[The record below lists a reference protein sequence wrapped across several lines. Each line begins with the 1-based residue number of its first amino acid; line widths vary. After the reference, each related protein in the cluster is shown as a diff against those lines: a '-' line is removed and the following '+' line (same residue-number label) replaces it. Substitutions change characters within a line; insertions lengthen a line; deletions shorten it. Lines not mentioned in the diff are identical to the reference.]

1 MSETPVQTT
10 APDRSAGRI
19 IARNTLWG
27 MAAQLA
33 LKGANF
39 VFSVLVVRTLGGEA
53 FGQYWIVMAWAG
65 LFSVIGD
72 LGITQYLTREIA
84 RNPQRNED
92 LFWDTVSLR
101 FILAIIATVVTV
113 GGALLITDYSH
124 DIILGILVFCGTYFF
139 QILLAPLT
147 SVLVGRERIDISSTL
162 TVVMQ
167 VLWMIFAGLF
177 LYLGFNFL
185 WLFIAG
191 ILNMPIVTALAYWF
205 VRRNQLGPPRF
216 RVNPA
221 MWRSVVR
228 AGLPFGFTQIA
239 LSFAFRVDT
248 IVLSQ
253 FVSEYEVGLY
263 NVAYNLVLTLVS
275 LIASFGAAVMPTLA
289 QEHARDPAS
298 ILPWYYSSVKILIF
312 IGLPIAVG
320 GTLLAQ
326 PVISF
331 LYQPEIA
338 PAAIVLAILVW
349 DLPFVM
355 YHSFAGQIAN
365 STVREGAAARIYI
378 SLGFV
383 NLALNLLMVP
393 RIGVVGSAFATV
405 LTDAAGAALF
415 YFLYRREFGAG
426 LGFKRLLRLA
436 AAAALMG
443 GVILLLN
450 GLNFLLIIP
459 ISGAAY
465 LALVWVSGAF
475 SHSER
480 AYLVNFIRRRLPAHR
495 SPAH

>member
-1 MSETPVQTT
+1 MSETSVQTT
-10 APDRSAGRI
+10 TPTRSAGQM

-39 VFSVLVVRTLGGEA
+39 IFSVLVVRTLGGEA

-84 RNPQRNED
+84 RNPGRSED

-101 FILAIIATVVTV
+101 LVLAVISTVVTV
-113 GGALLITDYSH
+113 GGAVLLTDYSH

-147 SVLVGRERIDISSTL
+147 SVLVGRERIDISSAL
-162 TVVMQ
+162 TVIMQ

-185 WLFIAG
+185 WLFVAG

-205 VRRNQLGPPRF
+205 VRRNKLGPPRF
-216 RVNPA
+216 QVNPA
-221 MWRSVVR
+221 MWWSVVR

-248 IVLSQ
+248 IVLSN

-275 LIASFGAAVMPTLA
+275 LTASFGAAVMPTLA

-298 ILPWYYSSVKILIF
+298 ILPWYYSSVKMLLF

-326 PVISF
+326 PIIHF

-349 DLPFVM
+349 DIPFVM
-355 YHSFAGQIAN
+355 YHSFCGQIAN

-378 SLGFV
+378 SLGFI
-383 NLALNLLMVP
+383 NLALNLIMVP

-405 LTDAAGAALF
+405 LTDAAGAALY
-415 YFLYRREFGAG
+415 YFLYRHAFGAG
-426 LGFKRLLRLA
+426 LGFRRLLRLA
-436 AAAALMG
+436 GAAALMG

-450 GLNFLLIIP
+450 QAHFLLVIP
-459 ISGAAY
+459 IGAVVY

-475 SHSER
+475 TQAER
-480 AYLVNFIRRRLPAHR
+480 AHIISFIRRRLPAR
-495 SPAH
+495 LKPAR

>member
-101 FILAIIATVVTV
+101 FILAIIATIVTV

-263 NVAYNLVLTLVS
+263 NVAYNLVLMLLGLATN
-275 LIASFGAAVMPTLA
+275 IGASMMPTLTR
-289 QEHARDPAS
+289 EHASNAS
-298 ILPWYYSSVKILIF
+298 AIIPWYYWSVRIMLF
-312 IGLPIAVG
+312 ISLPVSVG
-320 GTLLAQ
+320 GMLTATTIINL
-326 PVISF
+326 F
-331 LYQPEIA
+331 YGPEIA
-338 PAAIVLAILVW
+338 PAAVALAVLIW
-349 DLPFVM
+349 NLPFVL
-355 YHSFAGQIAN
+355 YHAFSGQIAQ
-365 STVREGAAARIYI
+365 SIVHEGFAARVFV
-378 SLGFV
+378 SLGI
-383 NLALNLLMVP
+383 LNLLLNLILVP
-393 RIGVVGSAFATV
+393 RLGVVGSAFATV
-405 LTDAAGAALF
+405 ITDMVGAAQF
-415 YFLYRREFGAG
+415 YFFFRREFGAG
-426 LGFKRLLRLA
+426 LKLQRIFRLA
-436 AAAALMG
+436 AAAAGMG
-443 GVILLLN
+443 VITYFTQELNIIIIITSSAITYITLVILL
-450 GLNFLLIIP
+450 
-459 ISGAAY
+459 
-465 LALVWVSGAF
+465 GAF
-475 SHSER
+475 SPEER
-480 AYLVNFIRRRLPAHR
+480 EILTQRLTKR
-495 SPAH
+495 VLTRFSTNQ